1 MNLLNKLTIK
11 NLKMNKKRTIVTII
25 GILLS
30 VALMMAVASMYAS
43 AVASLIDFQILR
55 DGNFHEA
62 FFEVPKGELSTFQEN
77 RKIEKIYL
85 AGNIGYAHL
94 AESKNAYKPY
104 FFIKAFDEEALSN
117 LGFRLVEGRYPNNGN
132 EIVIPTH
139 LKTNGRVTY
148 HVGDTLTLEVGTRLL
163 NGEEVGQTTPYIP
176 SDNVSEEVQ
185 EEFKEELVDTKTKT
199 YTIVGIIERPS
210 DVVEPYDAPGYTLV
224 TYLEDEQDLDAFDI
238 YARYTKEG
246 LKSYLEVTGGILGID
261 PIYLEKRKEGN
272 FKTSE
277 EFEEMVNA
285 LSQAKYSY
293 QENEY
298 LITLETNPLG
308 DGAIKGLGNV
318 AAIVIFI
325 IIFTSVFCIK
335 NSFDISITEKIKQY
349 GMLRSIGATKK
360 QIKRNVFYEATILG
374 LIGIPLGLLSGIFAS
389 YILILV
395 SNYFLGDFFTSQF
408 HLHFE
413 FSSLAIVV
421 AIVLGIVT
429 IYLSALKS
437 ARKASK
443 VSPIDSIRN
452 SADIKM
458 KSKKLKNPK
467 IIKKIFG
474 IGGVISYKNL
484 KRNKRKY
491 RTTTIS
497 IAVSVL
503 TFVALSSFMQFAF
516 STLERSMPMSDA
528 NVELSLDIDT
538 KEDYELVRSTTQLN
552 HVVQFSVTE
561 GLYLDIENVK
571 FNPKYAEV
579 LDIDLDEEESYGS
592 GIMVVTLDDD
602 SYQEYLKKIHFTS
615 NDKNQGILIDMRD
628 FSICDSD
635 DECTNYHMREFD
647 FEKGDFITFTST
659 RDEKFTV
666 EVGRVTEEIPFG
678 YPKYGNV
685 QMLIIPSELYYQ
697 YEQYAHLNVYYKAD
711 DADALQD
718 EIEMVLKDREYYLEN
733 QDQNYR
739 MMKSLFTLVGIFLYG
754 FIIVISLIGIT
765 NIFNTITTNMELRKQ
780 EFAMLKSIG
789 MTKKEF
795 SRMIELESIFM
806 GVKSLF
812 FGISIG
818 LGLSYLIYHS
828 LVEESG
834 YPYQFPLFAIVIAII
849 AVFLLISCLM
859 RYSMHKIQKQNTI
872 ETIRNENI

>member
-11 NLKMNKKRTIVTII
+11 NLKMNKKRTIVTVI

-30 VALMMAVASMYAS
+30 VALIMAVSSMYAS

-55 DGNFHEA
+55 DGNFHVA
-62 FFEVPKGELSTFQEN
+62 YFEVPKEELSTFQEN
-77 RKIEKIYL
+77 RKIEKTYL
-85 AGNIGYAHL
+85 SGNIGYAYL
-94 AESKNAYKPY
+94 EESKNEYKPY
-104 FFIKAFDEEALSN
+104 IFIKAFDSDALSN
-117 LGFRLVEGRYPNNGN
+117 LGFRLVEGRYPKNEN

-148 HVGDTLTLEVGTRLL
+148 HVGDTLTLEVGKRLL
-163 NGEEVGQTTPYIP
+163 KGEEVGQTTPYIP
-176 SDNVSEEVQ
+176 TDKVGEEEK
-185 EEFKEELVDTKTKT
+185 EEFTEEIVDTKTKT

-210 DVVEPYDAPGYTLV
+210 DMVEPYDAPGYTFI
-224 TYLEDEQDLDAFDI
+224 TYLNEKENFKTFDI
-238 YARYTKEG
+238 YARYTKKG
-246 LKSYLEVTGGILGID
+246 LKNNTEVTGGIIDVD
-261 PIYLEKRKEGN
+261 PIYLDKMKEGN
-272 FKTSE
+272 FTIEGELE
-277 EFEEMVNA
+277 EVVNA
-285 LSQAKYSY
+285 LDKAKYSY
-293 QENEY
+293 QENDY
-298 LITLETNPLG
+298 LMTLETNPLG
-308 DGAIKGLGNV
+308 DGSIKGLGNV
-318 AAIVIFI
+318 AAIVIAI

-389 YILILV
+389 YVLIIV
-395 SNYFLGDFFTSQF
+395 SNYFLGDFFSDLL

-413 FSSLAIVV
+413 FSLLAIVV
-421 AIVLGIVT
+421 AIGLGIVT

-458 KSKKLKNPK
+458 KSKKLKIPK

-516 STLERSMPMSDA
+516 STLEKEVPMNGA
-528 NVELSLDIDT
+528 NIELSLSIDT
-538 KEDYELVRSTTQLN
+538 KEDYELARSTTQLN
-552 HVVQFSVTE
+552 HVVQYSVTE
-561 GLYLDIENVK
+561 GLYLDIENAK

-579 LDIDLDEEESYGS
+579 LNIDLDEEESYGS
-592 GIMVVTLDDD
+592 GIIVVTLDDD
-602 SYQEYLKKIHFTS
+602 SYQEYLKKIHFTPK
-615 NDKNQGILIDMRD
+615 DKKQGILMDMRD
-628 FSICDSD
+628 FTICDNN
-635 DECTNYHMREFD
+635 DECKNYHMREFA
-647 FEKGDFITFTST
+647 FEEGDTLDFTST
-659 RDEKFTV
+659 RDQKFSI
-666 EVGRVTEEIPFG
+666 EVGKVTEEVPFG
-678 YPKYGNV
+678 YPKYSNSE
-685 QMLIIPSELYYQ
+685 MLIIPSELYYQ
-697 YEQYAHLNVYYKAD
+697 YEPYRYLNIYYEAD

-718 EIEMVLKDREYYLEN
+718 EIEMVLKDREYYLDN
-733 QDQNYR
+733 VDQSYR

-818 LGLSYLIYHS
+818 LGLSYLIYHY

-834 YPYQFPLFAIVIAII
+834 YPYQFPLLAIIIAII